1 MDFYDLVNAGINV
14 SEGISY
20 TGRDDKYISAIQR
33 FYSSYE
39 KNRKDIEGFIEAG
52 DIENYTILVHAVKSN
67 ARTLGADKLFELA
80 LDLEMK
86 GREKDVDYVI
96 QNNPKMFEEY
106 EKVIDIFKP
115 YGEMEKVKPADEI
128 DETEAFEVVSNLLS
142 ALEDFDDERSL
153 ELMDKL
159 SGYPFRPTQKN
170 LLSDAKKYVEDFF
183 YDEATAIIVG
193 LTKYIQKQ

>member
-106 EKVIDIFKP
+106 EKVIGIFKP

-170 LLSDAKKYVEDFF
+170 LLTDAKKYVEDFF
-183 YDEATAIIVG
+183 YDEAIAIIVG
-193 LTKYIQKQ
+193 LTKHIQKQ